1 MEKSMQPQVQ
11 SEQDKM
17 VPIDT
22 SGDAVEIE
30 LKEEEIKQED
40 KKDGEVEV
48 VQESPEETKKE
59 DTSQKQETKDEELEE
74 YSASVKRRIDKL
86 TRKMREAERREQAA
100 IEYAKKVQEEIK
112 TIKTDKKESD
122 VNYVSTLSTHLESR
136 LKSAQDNLK
145 NAISGGDVDKQ
156 VQYQREIAELTGQED
171 RVKREKT
178 RLEKQ
183 VEQKETSASIPPETP
198 ASDVKPPP
206 SPKAVAWAD
215 KNPWFGEDQ
224 VMTYAAYGIHQKLI
238 GDEGF
243 DSNSDDYY
251 EEIDKRM
258 KKEFPHKFKSDTN
271 EVQVSNSKPV
281 QTVASANR
289 TTKTG
294 RRTVKLTPSQV
305 AIAKKLGV
313 PLGEDQV
320 MTYAA
325 YGIHQ
330 KLIGDEGF
338 DSNSDDYYEEI
349 DKRMKKEF
357 PHKFKSDTN
366 EVQVSNSKPVQTVA
380 SANRTTKTGRRTVKL
395 TPSQV
400 AIAKKLGVPL
410 EEYAKHVKEGA

>member
-11 SEQDKM
+11 SERDKM

-30 LKEEEIKQED
+30 LKEEIKQED

-86 TRKMREAERREQAA
+86 TRKMRGAERREQAA

-243 DSNSDDYY
+243 DSNSD
-251 EEIDKRM
+251 E
-258 KKEFPHKFKSDTN
+258 
-271 EVQVSNSKPV
+271 
-281 QTVASANR
+281 
-289 TTKTG
+289 
-294 RRTVKLTPSQV
+294 
-305 AIAKKLGV
+305 
-313 PLGEDQV
+313 
-320 MTYAA
+320 
-325 YGIHQ
+325 
-330 KLIGDEGF
+330 
-338 DSNSDDYYEEI
+338 YYEEI